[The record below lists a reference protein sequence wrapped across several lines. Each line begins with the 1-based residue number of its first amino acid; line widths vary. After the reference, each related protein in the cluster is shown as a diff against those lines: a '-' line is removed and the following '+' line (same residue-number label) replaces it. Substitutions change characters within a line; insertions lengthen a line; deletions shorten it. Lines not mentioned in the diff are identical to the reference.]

1 MAATQVA
8 RNSSFNSFDDLVNKV
23 PSSPALQP
31 RARTA
36 SQASLTN
43 AAESCIK
50 TNTASSSS
58 STCIKT
64 NTASSSSS
72 TCIKTNTAS
81 SSSSNFAASS
91 SSSNFAASSLNM
103 RKVGLDENQPP
114 PPPGSSPEVFFRYY
128 LALEL
133 RKAGTQP
140 SEALLDRYVRN
151 HFDSL
156 FKNKGNAQQACT
168 SDTSALSRPRA
179 STSQVTVAAVARP
192 PPPQSKAVAAA
203 AAPTPQHVEFA
214 PLLSAADKAV
224 SPPELD
230 TTAESSALSSRSYSP
245 LATPPLL
252 NSIGEDEA
260 LVDFST
266 VFGEPSSCL
275 VAEPSQHVDL
285 GSSSTAIKFEDDSD
299 QMLGFF
305 RTSPFR
311 TTEMESATIDPQVVE
326 SGAVNPFSMAM
337 PCISPAN
344 LTTGNLIT
352 ANTNKSCYTI
362 GNLTGQVEIKDVAT
376 PMSEDDDEEH
386 ESDEH
391 GSGRSGDNSAW
402 KGTKSKPLNTI
413 PMAVGDTN
421 YLKPDPEEY
430 KKLSSREKRQL
441 RNKIS
446 ARNFRTRRKEY
457 ITQLEEQISDRD
469 TIIEG
474 LRQQISELCVE
485 NKSLKE
491 EVKTIKGRTISSTD
505 VGKILEALQSITVPT
520 WAGGV
525 GGNGVSSGGTSPSQ
539 EMPLTPGALLNFGN
553 EGVGSRP
560 ATPTLMIPGSPRS
573 QSPRPSLLRRSSP
586 SLMPQANTKKDV
598 APSMASSFWGGV
610 GGASASSTFMPV
622 C

>member
-8 RNSSFNSFDDLVNKV
+8 RNSSFNGFDDLVKM
-23 PSSPALQP
+23 PSSPTLQP

-36 SQASLTN
+36 
-43 AAESCIK
+43 AESSIK
-50 TNTASSSS
+50 TNTASSSTS
-58 STCIKT
+58 
-64 NTASSSSS
+64 TAS
-72 TCIKTNTAS
+72 A
-81 SSSSNFAASS
+81 F
-91 SSSNFAASSLNM
+91 NM

-128 LALEL
+128 LAVEL

-156 FKNKGNAQQACT
+156 FKNKQAT
-168 SDTSALSRPRA
+168 GASASSSSQPRA
-179 STSQVTVAAVARP
+179 STSQVTVAVVSRP
-192 PPPQSKAVAAA
+192 LPPQSKAAAA
-203 AAPTPQHVEFA
+203 IVAPAAVSVFTPTQQTTQHVAFA
-214 PLLSAADKAV
+214 PVSAADNAV

-230 TTAESSALSSRSYSP
+230 TTAESPALSGRSYSP
-245 LATPPLL
+245 VATPPVL
-252 NSIGEDEA
+252 NSIGEDDA

-266 VFGEPSSCL
+266 VFGEPSSSL
-275 VAEPSQHVDL
+275 LEDTSDAL
-285 GSSSTAIKFEDDSD
+285 ASSSTAIKFEDNSD

-311 TTEMESATIDPQVVE
+311 TTEMESATIDPHVVE
-326 SGAVNPFSMAM
+326 NGTIANPFSMAM
-337 PCISPAN
+337 PSISPAN
-344 LTTGNLIT
+344 LTT
-352 ANTNKSCYTI
+352 ANNSNNNTFAAFNA
-362 GNLTGQVEIKDVAT
+362 GQVQIKDDAT
-376 PMSEDDDEEH
+376 PMSEDGMSEDDDDDQRD
-386 ESDEH
+386 SD
-391 GSGRSGDNSAW
+391 RSRHNSPS
-402 KGTKSKPLNTI
+402 KSSSNNTKPLNSI
-413 PMAVGDTN
+413 PMAVGDVN

-430 KKLSSREKRQL
+430 KKLSSKEKRQL

-474 LRQQISELCVE
+474 LRQQISQLSIE

-491 EVKTIKGRTISSTD
+491 EVKTIKAKTISSTD

-520 WAGGV
+520 A
-525 GGNGVSSGGTSPSQ
+525 GGNGINSGRTSPTQ
-539 EMPLTPGALLNFGN
+539 EMPLTPGAFLNFGN
-553 EGVGSRP
+553 EISGSSSSRP
-560 ATPTLMIPGSPRS
+560 ATPTLAVPGSPRS

-598 APSMASSFWGGV
+598 APSLASSFWGGV
-610 GGASASSTFMPV
+610 GGGSASSSFMPV

>member
-8 RNSSFNSFDDLVNKV
+8 RNSSFNGFDDLVNKV

-36 SQASLTN
+36 SSASQASLTN
-43 AAESCIK
+43 AAESCMK

-58 STCIKT
+58 S
-64 NTASSSSS
+64 S
-72 TCIKTNTAS
+72 TS
-81 SSSSNFAASS
+81 AAST
-91 SSSNFAASSLNM
+91 LNM

-128 LALEL
+128 LAVEL

-179 STSQVTVAAVARP
+179 STWQVTVAAVTRP
-192 PPPQSKAVAAA
+192 PPPQTKAVAAA
-203 AAPTPQHVEFA
+203 PAIVSVATRTPQHVAFA
-214 PLLSAADKAV
+214 PVVSAADNAV

-230 TTAESSALSSRSYSP
+230 TTAESPALSSRSYSP
-245 LATPPLL
+245 VATPPVL
-252 NSIGEDEA
+252 NSIGEDDA

-275 VAEPSQHVDL
+275 LAEPSQHIAL

-311 TTEMESATIDPQVVE
+311 TTEMESATIDPHVVE

-337 PCISPAN
+337 PCISPAD
-344 LTTGNLIT
+344 LTT
-352 ANTNKSCYTI
+352 ANTNTNNSCYTI
-362 GNLTGQVEIKDVAT
+362 DNTTGQVQIKDVAT

-386 ESDEH
+386 DSDEH
-391 GSGRSGDNSAW
+391 GSGRSGDNSPW
-402 KGTKSKPLNTI
+402 KGSKSKPLNTI
-413 PMAVGDTN
+413 PMAVGDIN

-474 LRQQISELCVE
+474 LRQQISELSVE

-505 VGKILEALQSITVPT
+505 VGKILEALQSITVPP

-525 GGNGVSSGGTSPSQ
+525 GGNGVSSGRTSPSQ

-553 EGVGSRP
+553 EGGGSRP
-560 ATPTLMIPGSPRS
+560 ATPTVMLPGSPRS

-586 SLMPQANTKKDV
+586 SLMAQANTKKDV
-598 APSMASSFWGGV
+598 APSMSSSFWGGV
-610 GGASASSTFMPV
+610 GGGSASSTFMPV